1 MKIQTSKFALEVG
14 ADFRKK
20 FLKIPCYG
28 LDKIKT
34 LAGNV

>member
-1 MKIQTSKFALEVG
+1 MKIQTSKFALELG

-20 FLKIPCYG
+20 FLKILCYG

-34 LAGNV
+34 SSGNV